1 MSSPSSCRSWGASR
15 VGFCDWIAFFSRF
28 SATEYWFIR
37 RLVSVMFDSASFFS
51 CTQLQ
56 LRL

>member
-1 MSSPSSCRSWGASR
+1 MSSPSSCRSSGARR
-15 VGFCDWIAFFSRF
+15 VGFCACIAFFSRF
-28 SATEYWFIR
+28 SAIAYWFIS